1 MKKIYLAGGCFW
13 GVEHYLSLIQGIR
26 ETTVGYANSD
36 IPSPVYED
44 LKAHRSSASETV
56 EAVYDE
62 TVISLKE
69 VLEMFFRI
77 IDPTILD
84 QQGHDIGHQYR
95 TGIYYVDEQD
105 LPVIQEAMKELASHY
120 DKPIVTEVLKL
131 ESFTKAEDYHQ
142 DYLIK
147 NPDGYCHVDLKM
159 FEIARNYHPHG

>member
-13 GVEHYLSLIQGIR
+13 GVEHFLSLINGVI

-36 IPSPVYED
+36 IISPSYED

-56 EAVYDE
+56 EVVYDE
-62 TVISLKE
+62 SVISLNE
-69 VLEMFFRI
+69 ILDLFFMI

-95 TGIYYVDEQD
+95 TGIYYIDEAD
-105 LPVIQEAMKELASHY
+105 IETIRKALESLSKKY
-120 DKPIVTEVLKL
+120 DKPIVTELL
-131 ESFTKAEDYHQ
+131 PLDNFTVAEEYHQ

-147 NPDGYCHVDLKM
+147 NPQGYCHVNPKM
-159 FEIARNYHPHG
+159 FEIAKNYKN

>member
-13 GVEHYLSLIQGIR
+13 GVEHFLTLINGVI

-36 IPSPVYED
+36 IISPSYED

-56 EAVYDE
+56 EVVYDE
-62 TVISLKE
+62 SIISLDE
-69 VLEMFFRI
+69 ILELFFMI

-95 TGIYYVDEQD
+95 TGIYYVDEID
-105 LPVIQEAMKELASHY
+105 IETIRKALDNLSKKY
-120 DKPIVTEVLKL
+120 DKPIVTELL
-131 ESFTKAEDYHQ
+131 PLDNFTVAEEYHQ

-147 NPDGYCHVDLKM
+147 NPQGYCHVNPKM
-159 FEIARNYHPHG
+159 FEIAKNYKN